1 MSKSFCLLNH
11 TLTQNQ
17 LTELRE
23 KFNAE
28 EIIYPSEELSKKWG
42 QVPATQYRSV
52 QLIVAITPIPGF
64 CHP

>member
-17 LTELRE
+17 LTELKE

-28 EIIYPSEELSKKWG
+28 EIIYPLEELSKKWG
-42 QVPATQYRSV
+42 QVPATQELDMG
-52 QLIVAITPIPGF
+52 LIRDVID
-64 CHP
+64 